1 METPKDTPWSKEA
14 KVLLDKVGDP
24 MAAPSIRLRAEK
36 RARRDDADC
45 VEVDHVR
52 PFLEEGA
59 AETPDWETEA
69 LARLSRVPEMVRGA
83 VRRRAEAYAIES
95 KAPRVSLEIAEEAI
109 AEGKQAMGCTM
120 SAGGHKSG
128 MSGPDDKS

>member
-1 METPKDTPWSKEA
+1 M
-14 KVLLDKVGDP
+14 LDKVGDP

-36 RARRDDADC
+36 RARREDSET

-59 AETPDWETEA
+59 AETPDWETAA

-83 VRRRAEAYAIES
+83 VRRRAEAYAIE
-95 KAPRVSLEIAEEAI
+95 ANAERVTLEIAEEAI
-109 AEGKQAMGCTM
+109 AEGKKNMGCTM
-120 SAGGHKSG
+120 GAGGHKLGTGGDS
-128 MSGPDDKS
+128 